1 MYTKLNYGL
10 VYTLFKGYCMK
21 HKIIKEFIGSI
32 NGYIIDDENLYDSLI
47 YFINYLEDIFKL
59 EVISSDIIE
68 YLDNCYDTYRDVI
81 IDEKDSDILDVNWI
95 ITKFLMGITKNTGV
109 KFETDIY
116 ENTIYKKM
124 ASIFKEDDL
133 ARYIDIIKG
142 VMKK

>member
-1 MYTKLNYGL
+1 
-10 VYTLFKGYCMK
+10 MK

-68 YLDNCYDTYRDVI
+68 YLDHCYDTYRDVI
-81 IDEKDSDILDVNWI
+81 MDEKDSDILDVNWI

-133 ARYIDIIKG
+133 AGYIDIIKG

>member
-1 MYTKLNYGL
+1 
-10 VYTLFKGYCMK
+10 MK

-59 EVISSDIIE
+59 DVISSDIIE

-81 IDEKDSDILDVNWI
+81 MDEKDSDILDVNWI

-116 ENTIYKKM
+116 ENTIYKKR

-133 ARYIDIIKG
+133 AGYIDIIKG

>member
-1 MYTKLNYGL
+1 
-10 VYTLFKGYCMK
+10 MK

-68 YLDNCYDTYRDVI
+68 YLDNCYDKYRDVI
-81 IDEKDSDILDVNWI
+81 MDEKDSDILDVNWI
-95 ITKFLMGITKNTGV
+95 ITKFLMGITKNTGD
-109 KFETDIY
+109 KLETDIY

-133 ARYIDIIKG
+133 AGYIDIIKG

>member
-1 MYTKLNYGL
+1 
-10 VYTLFKGYCMK
+10 MK

-81 IDEKDSDILDVNWI
+81 MDEKDSDILDVNWI

-109 KFETDIY
+109 EFETDIY

-133 ARYIDIIKG
+133 AGYIDIIKG

>member
-1 MYTKLNYGL
+1 
-10 VYTLFKGYCMK
+10 MK

-81 IDEKDSDILDVNWI
+81 MDEKDSDILDVNWI
-95 ITKFLMGITKNTGV
+95 ITKFLMGITKIQALNL
-109 KFETDIY
+109 KLIY
-116 ENTIYKKM
+116 MRIQYIKKM

-133 ARYIDIIKG
+133 AGYIDIIKG